1 MKKSLF
7 IFAAAA
13 LVLAGCNNDVT
24 LDENQAPVDP
34 TAPKEI
40 AFKTISSPTRHAIKR
55 APVEG
60 TDFPSGQDMY
70 VAAFDAT
77 PGVAADLFGQT
88 TFDEEGTSGKWK
100 ANPAKYWPIIE
111 TGTTTTLNFLA
122 YTGVPS
128 GNYFHA
134 ESNFAQS
141 LTITLA
147 DNSSNQNDLMYA
159 IGRGT
164 RAAGVPATDVTMN
177 FKHAQALIKFKVK
190 SAADYGSELKLQS
203 IVLTGAHYS
212 GTYTIDNSANYNS
225 TSSTYATTTGSWGNI
240 GSQANVT
247 RTPATADGWDVAG
260 NGTVEETPH
269 DVGAGILV
277 VPDGD
282 DTADDYTSF
291 TINYTLNGKAYT
303 YTHTPADKDVHQ
315 AKKYTFA
322 ITMTLNEI
330 IIDPEVTDF
339 VEEGTN
345 VTIQ

>member
-7 IFAAAA
+7 ILAAAA

-40 AFKTISSPTRHAIKR
+40 SFSPFNTPTRHAIKR

-60 TDFPSGQDMY
+60 TAFPAQDMY

-77 PGVAADLFGQT
+77 DGVAADYFGQT
-88 TFDEEGTSGKWK
+88 TFSKDGSTTTWK
-100 ANPAKYWPIIE
+100 ADPAKYWPIIK
-111 TGTTTTLNFLA
+111 TGTTTLNFLA
-122 YTGVPS
+122 YTGVS
-128 GNYFHA
+128 TGASFHA
-134 ESNFAQS
+134 APGYAQS
-141 LTITLA
+141 LTIALA
-147 DNSSNQNDLMYA
+147 DNSDNQYDLMYA

-164 RAAGVPATDVTMN
+164 RAAGAEASNVAMT
-177 FKHAQALIKFKVK
+177 FKHAQALIKFTVK
-190 SAADYGSELKLQS
+190 SAADYGSALKLTS
-203 IVLTGAHYS
+203 IVLDDAHYS

-225 TSSTYATTTGSWGNI
+225 TESDFSATTGIWSNVSTV
-240 GSQANVT
+240 ADVT
-247 RTPATADGWDVAG
+247 RTPSTEDGWAA
-260 NGTVEETPH
+260 NGVVTTTALP
-269 DVGAGILV
+269 VGKGILV

-282 DTADDYTSF
+282 DTADDYVKF
-291 TINYTLNGKAYT
+291 TINYTLDDVAYT
-303 YTHTPADKDVHQ
+303 YDYVPANLDVHQ

-330 IIDPEVTDF
+330 IIAPTVTDF

-345 VTIQ
+345 TVTIQ